1 MRLISSVVSLLL
13 LIKDLLLSLE
23 HNLLVSHLLLL
34 KLELLP
40 LSFLV

>member
-34 KLELLP
+34 KLKLLP